1 MNTKDILKDYP
12 DGLTA
17 QDLMEILKVS
27 KTTLYR
33 ILDRG
38 EIKSLKVGREHR
50 VPKLYLIQYL
60 YPDMQL
66 IS

>member
-1 MNTKDILKDYP
+1 MKKEDILKDYP
-12 DGLTA
+12 DILTA
-17 QDLMEILKVS
+17 EDLMEILKVS

-50 VPKLYLIQYL
+50 IPKLYLIQYL
-60 YPDMQL
+60 YPDMQ
-66 IS
+66 IF